1 MLIKQDL
8 FFTNFIFFLVFF
20 FFFLGGGGGGGRGG
34 GNAVCS
40 AQSGNLRNLK
50 IALRILRILRLHSNL
65 EIVQYSCAI
74 SRLRKLHTR
83 G

>member
-20 FFFLGGGGGGGRGG
+20 FFLGGGGGR

-74 SRLRKLHTR
+74 SRLRKLRTR